1 MFSIIDEYGVFSFNK
16 HQYLYDSDTFAGNIS
31 LFDVR
36 KISFSFSYDGVV
48 GIKYSFKFVI
58 VLSPF

>member
-1 MFSIIDEYGVFSFNK
+1 MLMFNIIDEYGVFSFNK

-48 GIKYSFKFVI
+48 GIKYSF
-58 VLSPF
+58 

>member
-1 MFSIIDEYGVFSFNK
+1 MFSIIDKYSVFASFNK
-16 HQYLYDSDTFAGNIS
+16 HWYLYDSDAFAGNIS

-48 GIKYSFKFVI
+48 GIKYSF
-58 VLSPF
+58 